1 MEQRGFAG
9 GADGQRSD
17 DHGWNGFT
25 DDADAQ
31 SKVMGIPR
39 IVERYDIPGQFITTS
54 AEVTS
59 KGSLVRESYPKWPKK
74 FRLRIYNKIAQM

>member
-1 MEQRGFAG
+1 MGSKKKMPAAICHLLTNVSHKKFCGNNRGFAG

-39 IVERYDIPGQFITTS
+39 IVEGYDIPGQFMGNLS
-54 AEVTS
+54 RGYL
-59 KGSLVRESYPKWPKK
+59 KR
-74 FRLRIYNKIAQM
+74 